1 MDQRQARAFH
11 IAATTKLE
19 PNNGR
24 WRVPSQTGTGTY
36 TVLVTR
42 DGSWACTCPDHEER
56 LLACK
61 HIMAVEITVQRE
73 HGKTKVTYSE
83 VVKITY
89 SQNWTAY
96 NKAQTGEKAMF
107 VNLLSDLCRLVPS
120 PPQAIG
126 RPRLPL
132 GDMAFASIYKT
143 YERMSARRFTSDLR
157 DAEGKGLIDKA
168 PSFNSVLRYMREP
181 DMTDVLTNLL
191 ELSSL
196 PLRAVETQFA
206 IDSSGFGTTN
216 MRTWFSTKHGREV
229 REREWRKVHAMCGTS
244 THIVTAARVTESA
257 SNDAPHLPEL
267 LATTAGNFPS
277 VQEVSADKGYLTKAN
292 AEAVE
297 KHGAVPFIPFKINS
311 VEPPVGS
318 AWARMYHLFA
328 YQRDEFL
335 THYHRRS
342 NVETVFAMVK
352 AKFGDGL
359 LGKTLTAQT
368 NEVLG
373 KFVAH
378 NLCVLIQAFHEL
390 GIDPTFDA
398 DSAPAQ
404 KLALTAGF

>member
-42 DGSWACTCPDHEER
+42 DGSWTCSCPDHEER

-73 HGKTKVTYSE
+73 SGRTKVTYTE
-83 VVKITY
+83 LVRVTY
-89 SQNWTAY
+89 SQNWSAY
-96 NKAQTGEKAMF
+96 NAAQTNEKAMF
-107 VNLLSDLCRLVPS
+107 VKLLADLCRLVPS
-120 PPQAIG
+120 PPHVMG

-132 GDMAFASIYKT
+132 SDMTFAAIYRT
-143 YERMSARRFTSDLR
+143 YARCSARRFTSDLR
-157 DAEGKGLIDKA
+157 DAEDKGLIERA
-168 PSFNSVLRYMREP
+168 PSFNSVLRYTRED
-181 DMTDVLTNLL
+181 DMTAVLTNLL

-206 IDSSGFGTTN
+206 IDSSGFGTSN

-244 THIVTAARVTESA
+244 THIVTAAVVTPSA

-267 LATTAGNFPS
+267 VATTAGNFPN
-277 VQEVSADKGYLTKAN
+277 VREVSADKGYLSRAN
-292 AEAVE
+292 ADAIE
-297 KHGAVPFIPFKINS
+297 KHGATPYIAFKSNT
-311 VEPPVGS
+311 VEPPEGS
-318 AWARMYHLFA
+318 AWARMYHLYA

-342 NVETVFAMVK
+342 NVETVFSMVK

-378 NLCVLIQAFHEL
+378 NLCVLIQSFHEL
-390 GIDPTFDA
+390 GIDPTFDSQ
-398 DSAPAQ
+398 SAPAQ
-404 KLALTAGF
+404 KLAVQSGF